1 MRIIFHID
9 MNAFYANCEISQH
22 PELRGKPIVIC
33 HNSKRSVVSTASYE
47 ARQFGISSAM
57 PLFMAKEKC
66 SDLIVVEPHFNLY
79 HELSQKFFDIVYTY
93 SKKVE
98 IASIDECYVDMSDY
112 FTVTHA

>member
-47 ARQFGISSAM
+47 DNLVLVLRC
-57 PLFMAKEKC
+57 LYLWLKRNV
-66 SDLIVVEPHFNLY
+66 LI
-79 HELSQKFFDIVYTY
+79 
-93 SKKVE
+93 
-98 IASIDECYVDMSDY
+98 
-112 FTVTHA
+112 